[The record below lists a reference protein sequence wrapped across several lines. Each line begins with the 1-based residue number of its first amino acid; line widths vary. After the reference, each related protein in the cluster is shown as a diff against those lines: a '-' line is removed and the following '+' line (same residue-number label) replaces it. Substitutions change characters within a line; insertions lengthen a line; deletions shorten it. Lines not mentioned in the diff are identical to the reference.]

1 MSLSRLRRIHC
12 LIALSRISDNAGT
25 EDISPQRG
33 DFYLRRRLRGLS
45 WRIILRSIF
54 EKIRA
59 LNSVYAQMFIIIITF
74 VIMGISSFFFV
85 SGIERKHLVNDAEQ
99 TLASTEAD
107 IEAEIREPE
116 TYFYG
121 FSETIRSML
130 IRRET
135 AETFSLYIA
144 AITNFILNDDEH
156 MTGFVNA
163 HGYFYSLGGVYISGK
178 NIDLPGDFN
187 PMETPWYDAAVS
199 MDGKMAVTEP
209 YIDII
214 TGKKIITFS
223 RLLKEENGSPL
234 AVFCLDIE
242 FDNIFKRA
250 ITANLTESSY
260 GVLIND
266 RMEILAHR
274 EPYYIGEKLYNI
286 NSGLAELAA
295 EMEMGRNINERKI
308 KNYMYED
315 SIVYFLKIKFGWF
328 LGLVIPVHEYY
339 RSVNNMAAFLI
350 IIGSILAAAL
360 CTMLYKITQAK
371 MKSDLK
377 TQQKSNFLATMSHE
391 IRTPLNAILG
401 MTEIQMQNASHPPS
415 TCEAFI
421 KINNSGNLLL
431 NIINDILDLSKI
443 EAGKLELVPVKY
455 EVASLINDIVQ
466 LNYIRYESMP
476 IEFKLEVDENMP
488 SILVGDELRIKQILN
503 NLLSNAF
510 KYTARGEVTLS
521 ANAECVGRGGGAV
534 LVTLVFQIKDTGQG
548 MTPAQVSKIFD
559 EYTRF
564 NLEANR
570 ATEGAGLGMTIT
582 RNLVDLMYGKINV
595 KSAVGEGT
603 TVTVR
608 LPQKTDGIG
617 IRGIIGREVAENLR
631 QFRLGSAIQIKK
643 AKITHEHMP
652 YGRVL
657 IVDDVETNLYVAKGL
672 MAPYGLKIDLAT
684 SGYEAIEKIK
694 EGSLYDIIFMDH
706 MMPKMDGI
714 EAVKIIRG
722 MGYSRPIVAL
732 TANAIAGQAEI
743 FLKNG
748 FDGFISK
755 PIDIRQ
761 LNVSLN
767 RLIRD
772 KQPAEVV
779 EAAQR
784 EKAELDKKNTVV
796 SSPQID
802 SQLAEIFARDGEKAA
817 AVLETLLRNNLQ
829 TEDDIHMY
837 IINVHAM
844 KSALAN
850 IGENELSAAALRLEL
865 AGRENDINVMK
876 AETNA
881 FLDRLHAVIAK
892 ITPKDADNEPI
903 EDTEEALAFLREK
916 LIVISEAC
924 AAFEKKTAKNAL
936 GELREKTWS
945 HNTREML
952 NKISEHLLHSEFDS
966 AAALAREKVQPELSI

>member
-1 MSLSRLRRIHC
+1 
-12 LIALSRISDNAGT
+12 
-25 EDISPQRG
+25 
-33 DFYLRRRLRGLS
+33 
-45 WRIILRSIF
+45 
-54 EKIRA
+54 
-59 LNSVYAQMFIIIITF
+59 
-74 VIMGISSFFFV
+74 MGISSFLFV
-85 SGIERKHLVNDAEQ
+85 SGIERKHLVNDAEN
-99 TLASTEAD
+99 TLAFTEAD
-107 IEAEIREPE
+107 IEAIIREPE
-116 TYFYG
+116 TYFSG
-121 FSETIRSML
+121 FAETIRRML
-130 IRRET
+130 IKRET
-135 AETFSLYIA
+135 AESLYLYISA
-144 AITNFILNDDEH
+144 LTYFNLDDNDH
-156 MTGFVNA
+156 MPGFVNS
-163 HGYFYSLGGVYISGK
+163 HGYFYSLGGIYISGREFE
-178 NIDLPGDFN
+178 LPEDFN
-187 PMETPWYDAAVS
+187 PMETPWYARAIK
-199 MDGKMAVTEP
+199 MDGKTAVVAP
-209 YIDII
+209 YKGI
-214 TGKKIITFS
+214 TGKQIVTFT
-223 RLLKEENGSPL
+223 RLLKDEDGMPL

-250 ITANLTESSY
+250 INANLTESSY
-260 GVLIND
+260 GLLLNSNLEV
-266 RMEILAHR
+266 MAH
-274 EPYYIGEKLYNI
+274 PYQDFVGKDSYSV
-286 NSGLAELAA
+286 NSGIAELIP
-295 EMEMGRNINERKI
+295 ELKMGHNIYERKV

-315 SIVYFLKIKFGWF
+315 SIVYFRRVEFDWF
-328 LGLVIPVHEYY
+328 LGIVIPVHEYY

-350 IIGSILAAAL
+350 ILGSILAAVL
-360 CTMLYKITQAK
+360 CIMMYQITRAK
-371 MKSDLK
+371 MKSDLR

-443 EAGKLELVPVKY
+443 EAGKLELIPVKY
-455 EVASLINDIVQ
+455 DVASLINDIVQ
-466 LNYIRYESMP
+466 LNYIRYDSKP
-476 IEFKLEVDENMP
+476 IKFNLEIDENIP
-488 SILVGDELRIKQILN
+488 SVLVGDELRIKQILN

-510 KYTARGEVTLS
+510 KYTDRGEVTLA

-548 MTPAQVSKIFD
+548 MTAEQIGKLFD

-582 RNLVDLMYGKINV
+582 RNLIDLMYGKINV

-603 TVTVR
+603 AITVR

-617 IRGIIGREVAENLR
+617 IRGVIGREVAENLR
-631 QFRLGSAIQIKK
+631 QFQLGNAVQMKK
-643 AKITHEHMP
+643 SQFTHEHMP

-684 SGYEAIEKIK
+684 SGFEAINKIK
-694 EGSLYDIIFMDH
+694 EGSQYDIIFMDH

-714 EAVKIIRG
+714 EAAKLIRG
-722 MGYSRPIVAL
+722 MGYTRPIVAL
-732 TANAIAGQAEI
+732 TANALAGQAEV
-743 FLKNG
+743 FLRNG

-767 RLIRD
+767 KLIRD

-784 EKAELDKKNTVV
+784 EKAELEKKSAFTG
-796 SSPQID
+796 SQQID
-802 SQLAEIFARDGEKAA
+802 SELAEIFARDGEKAA
-817 AVLETLLRNNLQ
+817 AVLETLLQNNMQDEETL
-829 TEDDIHMY
+829 HMY

-850 IGENELSAAALRLEL
+850 IGETELSASALRLEQ
-865 AGRENDINVMK
+865 AGRENDIK
-876 AETNA
+876 IIQSDTND
-881 FLDRLHAVIAK
+881 FLNKLRAIIAK
-892 ITPKDADNEPI
+892 IKPKDADNEPS

-916 LIVISEAC
+916 LLIIRKAC
-924 AAFEKKTAKNAL
+924 EDYEKKPAKNAL
-936 GELREKTWS
+936 NELREKTWS
-945 HNTREML
+945 HNTRELL
-952 NKISEHLLHSEFDS
+952 NKISEHLLHSEFDN
-966 AAALAREKVQPELSI
+966 AAALADEQIKKDA

>member
-1 MSLSRLRRIHC
+1 LK
-12 LIALSRISDNAGT
+12 
-25 EDISPQRG
+25 
-33 DFYLRRRLRGLS
+33 
-45 WRIILRSIF
+45 SIF
-54 EKIRA
+54 EKSKA
-59 LNSVYAQMFIIIITF
+59 LNSVYAQMFVIVIAF

-99 TLASTEAD
+99 TLDFTEAD
-107 IEAEIREPE
+107 IEAEIREPA
-116 TYFYG
+116 TYFSG

-130 IRRET
+130 IRNET
-135 AETFSLYIA
+135 VETLSLYISA
-144 AITNFILNDDEH
+144 LTFFILNDDDH
-156 MTGFVNA
+156 MPAFVNA
-163 HGYFYSLGGVYISGK
+163 HGYFYSLGGIYISGRELE
-178 NIDLPGDFN
+178 LPANFN
-187 PMETPWYDAAVS
+187 PMETPWYTRAIF
-199 MDGKMAVTEP
+199 MDGKTAVVAP
-209 YIDII
+209 YKGI
-214 TGKKIITFS
+214 TGKQIVTFS
-223 RLLKEENGSPL
+223 RLLKDEDGSPL

-260 GVLIND
+260 GLLLNNNL
-266 RMEILAHR
+266 EIMAHR
-274 EPYYIGEKLYNI
+274 VSDFVGKDFSSV
-286 NSGLAELAA
+286 NSGLAELT
-295 EMEMGRNINERKI
+295 EELRMGQNIYERKV

-315 SIVYFLKIKFGWF
+315 SIVYFKRVEFDWF
-328 LGLVIPVHEYY
+328 LGIVIPVHEYY

-350 IIGSILAAAL
+350 ILGSILAAVL
-360 CTMLYKITQAK
+360 CIMMYQITQAK
-371 MKSDLK
+371 MKSDIR

-401 MTEIQMQNASHPPS
+401 MTEIQMQNATHPPS
-415 TCEAFI
+415 TTEAFI

-466 LNYIRYESMP
+466 LNYIRYESKP
-476 IEFKLEVDENMP
+476 IEFKIEVDENIP

-510 KYTARGEVTLS
+510 KYTDRGEVTLA

-534 LVTLVFQIKDTGQG
+534 LVTLIFQIKDTGQG
-548 MTPAQVSKIFD
+548 MTLEQVGKLFD

-564 NLEANR
+564 NMEANR

-582 RNLVDLMYGKINV
+582 RNLVDLMYGKIDV
-595 KSAVGEGT
+595 KSAVDKGT
-603 TVTVR
+603 TVTIR

-617 IRGIIGREVAENLR
+617 IRGVIGKEVAENLR
-631 QFRLGSAIQIKK
+631 HFQLGNAIQMKK
-643 AKITHEHMP
+643 SQFTHEHMP

-684 SGYEAIEKIK
+684 SGFEAINKIK
-694 EGSLYDIIFMDH
+694 EGNIYDIIFMDH

-714 EAVKIIRG
+714 EAAKVIRG
-722 MGYSRPIVAL
+722 MGYTRPIVAL
-732 TANAIAGQAEI
+732 TANALAGQAEV
-743 FLKNG
+743 FLRNG

-755 PIDIRQ
+755 PIDVRQ

-767 RLIRD
+767 KLIRD

-784 EKAELDKKNTVV
+784 EKAELEKK
-796 SSPQID
+796 SPPAGSQQID

-817 AVLETLLRNNLQ
+817 AVLEALLQNNLQ
-829 TEDDIHMY
+829 NEENIHMY

-850 IGENELSAAALRLEL
+850 IGESELSAAALRLEQ
-865 AGRENDINVMK
+865 AGRENDINIIK
-876 AETNA
+876 SDTND
-881 FLDRLHAVIAK
+881 FLDRLRTIIAK
-892 ITPKDADNEPI
+892 IKPKEADNEHG

-916 LIVISEAC
+916 LLVIREAC
-924 AAFEKKTAKNAL
+924 AEFEKKTAKGAL
-936 GELREKTWS
+936 NELREKKWS
-945 HNTREML
+945 HNTRELL
-952 NKISEHLLHSEFDS
+952 NKISEHLLHSDFDN
-966 AAALAREKVQPELSI
+966 AAALADEQIKKSVLS